1 MHSTPSSPSA
11 LKSPR
16 RVAGPREAGLR
27 RVAGPDG
34 LWLQDSPANL
44 MLIQTLLTVDHI
56 DLESF
61 RQLWVERVME
71 ADGGRRYPRFTQRV
85 VTVGR
90 KAYWQEAA
98 DFDLA
103 NHVFVPT
110 GAADLGTEE
119 KLQEYIGRKASEP
132 LPEDRP
138 RWQVQLIPEFGD
150 GRSAVLI
157 RIHHCMGDGIGLIPI
172 VFSLLD
178 SESGGMVMPAVLD
191 KKGKPPNKALLGLR
205 ALAAGPFL
213 LAQKFLWVA
222 DRSPLHGP
230 ELAGTKRVA
239 WTGPIDL
246 GLIKVAKNRLGATVN
261 DVLVACVVGGLRR
274 YVEGRG
280 EELRQLRV
288 SMPVNMRSRHEKLR
302 MDNKFAAVLLALP
315 VAAGW
320 RQQIAGTRRSMNR
333 LKRSIEPVFTF
344 VTGNLMLK
352 TLPRSMSRRV
362 IDFLANKC
370 SCVLTNVP
378 GPQEPAYVAGRRLRS
393 MLFWVPQ
400 RARIGIGISIFTLA
414 GTVRIGVIADTA
426 LVPDPEPV
434 VEAFEEEIRRLGER
448 VGAGG

>member
-1 MHSTPSSPSA
+1 MDSDFRSSSSTKTSDQ
-11 LKSPR
+11 
-16 RVAGPREAGLR
+16 AGLR

-34 LWLQDSPANL
+34 VWLQDSPANL
-44 MLIQTLLTVDHI
+44 MLIQTVFTVDRI

-61 RQLWVERVME
+61 RELWVERVME

-85 VTVGR
+85 VTVGG
-90 KAYWQEAA
+90 KAYWQEDA
-98 DFDLA
+98 DFDLG
-103 NHVFVPT
+103 NHIFVPED
-110 GAADLGTEE
+110 AAGLDTKE
-119 KLQEYIGRKASEP
+119 KLQAYIGALASKP

-138 RWQVQLIPEFGD
+138 RWQIRLIPEFAD
-150 GRSAVLI
+150 GSSALLI

-178 SESGGMVMPAVLD
+178 SESGMVMPAVLD

-205 ALAAGPFL
+205 ALLAGPFL

-246 GLIKVAKNRLGATVN
+246 GLIKRAKNRLGATVN
-261 DVLVACVVGGLRR
+261 DVLAACVAAGLRR

-280 EELRQLRV
+280 GELRRLRV

-320 RQQIAGTRRSMNR
+320 RQQVDATRRSMNR

-344 VTGNLMLK
+344 VTANLMLK
-352 TLPRSMSRRV
+352 TMPQRMSRRV

-378 GPQEPAYVAGRRLRS
+378 GPQEPAYVAGRRLRA

-400 RARIGIGISIFTLA
+400 RARIGVGISIFTLA

-426 LVPDPEPV
+426 LVPDPEPII
-434 VEAFEEEIRRLGER
+434 EAFEEEVRQLGER
-448 VGAGG
+448 LGD